1 MKQIMTLAQYLID
14 KTNSEAYRAG
24 KLTGW
29 KHPKVGK
36 EMIEAV
42 GGMQPLLKQA
52 RKLELAPPLGKA
64 GKFKA
69 DWRDMG
75 GDIKKLTYDVSII
88 PELCMREGMKD
99 PREHQLDL
107 IEQIDRW
114 KAEVSEYEWI
124 LSYYEKMLDK
134 LERGKIVHDAEDG
147 LLFPCLN
154 YIVRLHDDV
163 WERKLSSDVFHNSK
177 KFKKEYQSRIAT
189 ILRNHSPYY
198 IDGMSDDELLAM
210 HRVHSYAQTLEWKG
224 AVQYLTD
231 GEYLVDTSNMPY
243 GTILNSQTLE
253 HSIPSNASGCKRIMT
268 IENKANYEDMT
279 YSEDTI
285 YIFCHGFFTPK
296 EVRFLKKLAE
306 LVDSDCEFLHWGD
319 MDFGGISIF
328 LFNQAK
334 VFPKLKPYKMDKE
347 SFQEALE
354 AGAGMPLEESTRKK
368 LEAKDAGILTGLKD
382 MILETGK
389 VVEQETFI

>member
-1 MKQIMTLAQYLID
+1 LKTKVTLARWLID

-24 KLTGW
+24 KLTGQ
-29 KHPKVGK
+29 KHPKVEK
-36 EMIEAV
+36 ELIEAV

-52 RKLELAPPLGKA
+52 KELEEEPLLGKA
-64 GKFKA
+64 GKFSV

>member
-52 RKLELAPPLGKA
+52 RELELTPSLGKA

-75 GDIKKLTYDVSII
+75 GDIQKINYEVSII
-88 PELCMREGMKD
+88 PELCRRKGIQD
-99 PREHQLDL
+99 PREHQLEL
-107 IEQIDRW
+107 IKQVTRW
-114 KAEVSEYEWI
+114 KEEVAGYEWI
-124 LSYYEKMLDK
+124 LPFYREMLMK
-134 LERGKIVHDAEDG
+134 LEEGKVVSDADDDA
-147 LLFPCLN
+147 LFRCLN
-154 YIVRLHDDV
+154 YLVMLTDDV
-163 WERKLSSDVFHNSK
+163 WERKLSSDVFHHSK
-177 KFKKEYQSRIAT
+177 KFMNGYKSRIVT
-189 ILRNHSPYY
+189 ILRHYSPCYME
-198 IDGMSDDELLAM
+198 GMSDDELLAM
-210 HRVHSYAQTLEWKG
+210 HRVHSYAQILEWKG
-224 AVQYLTD
+224 PVQYLID
-231 GEYLVDTSNMPY
+231 GSQLVDTSNQLY

-253 HSIPSNASGCKRIMT
+253 HAVPCKICGCKRIMT
-268 IENKANYEDMT
+268 IENKANYEDMS

-296 EVRFLKKLAE
+296 EVRFLRKFVD

-319 MDFGGISIF
+319 MDFGGMNIF
-328 LFNQAK
+328 LFNQEK
-334 VFPKLKPYKMDKE
+334 VFPKLKPYKMDTE
-347 SFQEALE
+347 SFRHALE
-354 AGAGMPLEESTRKK
+354 AGAGIPLAENTRKK
-368 LEAKDAGILTGLKD
+368 LEGKDVGMLTELKNI
-382 MILETGK
+382 ILETNQ
-389 VVEQETFI
+389 VVEQEALM

>member
-24 KLTGW
+24 KLMGW

-52 RKLELAPPLGKA
+52 RELELAPSLGKA

-75 GDIKKLTYDVSII
+75 GDIQKINYEVSII

-107 IEQIDRW
+107 IEQVNRW

-134 LERGKIVHDAEDG
+134 LEHGKIVHDAEDG

-210 HRVHSYAQTLEWKG
+210 HKVHSYAQTLEWKG
-224 AVQYLTD
+224 AVQYLID
-231 GEYLVDTSNMPY
+231 GSRLVDTSNQLY

-253 HSIPSNASGCKRIMT
+253 HAVPCRICGCKRIMT
-268 IENKANYEDMT
+268 IENKANYEDMS

-296 EVRFLKKLAE
+296 EVRFLRKFVD

-319 MDFGGISIF
+319 MDFGGMNIF
-328 LFNQAK
+328 LFNQEK
-334 VFPKLKPYKMDKE
+334 VFPKLKPYKMDTE
-347 SFQEALE
+347 SFRSALE
-354 AGAGMPLEESTRKK
+354 AGAGIPLAESTRKK
-368 LEAKDAGILTGLKD
+368 LEAKEVGMLTELKNIILKTNQ
-382 MILETGK
+382 
-389 VVEQETFI
+389 VVEQEALM

>member
-52 RKLELAPPLGKA
+52 RELELAPPLGKA
-64 GKFKA
+64 GKFSA
-69 DWRDMG
+69 DWRYMG

-88 PELCMREGMKD
+88 PELCRWEGIKD

-107 IEQIDRW
+107 IGQIERW
-114 KAEVSEYEWI
+114 KTEVSEYEWI
-124 LSYYEKMLDK
+124 LPYYEKMLEK
-134 LERGKIVHDAEDG
+134 LESGKIVRDAEDE
-147 LLFPCLN
+147 LLFECLN
-154 YIVRLHDDV
+154 YIVRLHDDI

-177 KFKKEYQSRIAT
+177 KFMKEYKSRIAT
-189 ILRNHSPYY
+189 IIRNHSPYY

-224 AVQYLTD
+224 AVQYLID
-231 GEYLVDTSNMPY
+231 GECFVDTSNMLY

-253 HSIPSNASGCKRIMT
+253 HSIPSDASGCKRIMT

-296 EVRFLKKLAE
+296 EVRFLKKLVE
-306 LVDSDCEFLHWGD
+306 LVDADCEFLHWGD
-319 MDFGGISIF
+319 MDFGGITIF

-334 VFPKLKPYKMDKE
+334 VFPKLKPYKMDVE
-347 SFQEALE
+347 AFQAALKK
-354 AGAGMPLEESTRKK
+354 GAGMPLEESTRKK
-368 LEAKDAGILTGLKD
+368 LEAKDAGILTELKD
-382 MILETGK
+382 MILETGQ